1 MEELITQLLSLVK
14 GVWKYRWYSAVIAWV
29 FVLAGGIKVYTL
41 PDDYQASARVFVDTQ
56 SILKPLLSG
65 MTTIPNVEQQ
75 VSIMSRTLLSR
86 PNLEKVLRMVDLDIK
101 AKTVKDHEQLINN
114 LASQIAITGTGRDD
128 LYTLS
133 YSNEN
138 PKLAKEVVQSL
149 LTIFVEGSF
158 GDKKQDTANAVQFI
172 DTQIKSY
179 EEKLVT
185 AENALKD
192 FKLKNSGLLPRQG
205 GDYGTQLSAIEDS
218 LNQAKL
224 ELREAEQAR
233 NAIKNQIANDE
244 PVDDPKAE
252 QAPLT
257 VSNPEIDGRIEGLQK
272 NLDSLRM
279 QFTERHPDIIA
290 TKRLISQL
298 ETRKQELEA
307 RKREEAK
314 LRKPSG
320 DRGLNYSPMLQ
331 QLNVAL
337 SEAEARVASMKA
349 RVEEYSA
356 RSSRLKALS
365 NAIPEVEAQFTR
377 LNRDYEINK
386 SNYDQLVSR
395 REAAKLSG
403 ELSNTTEMMT
413 FRVID
418 PPTVPYTP
426 AGPNRL
432 RLFSM
437 VFIGALVAGI
447 GTALLISQIRPT
459 FLSQS
464 DLRLAT
470 GLPILG
476 TVSMNWTDREKTKRK
491 KSLYAFSFSF
501 ILLFTLYGGV
511 IANIMLKL

>member
-192 FKLKNSGLLPRQG
+192 FKLKNTS
-205 GDYGTQLSAIEDS
+205 T
-218 LNQAKL
+218 
-224 ELREAEQAR
+224 
-233 NAIKNQIANDE
+233 
-244 PVDDPKAE
+244 
-252 QAPLT
+252 
-257 VSNPEIDGRIEGLQK
+257 
-272 NLDSLRM
+272 
-279 QFTERHPDIIA
+279 II
-290 TKRLISQL
+290 
-298 ETRKQELEA
+298 
-307 RKREEAK
+307 
-314 LRKPSG
+314 
-320 DRGLNYSPMLQ
+320 
-331 QLNVAL
+331 
-337 SEAEARVASMKA
+337 
-349 RVEEYSA
+349 
-356 RSSRLKALS
+356 
-365 NAIPEVEAQFTR
+365 
-377 LNRDYEINK
+377 
-386 SNYDQLVSR
+386 
-395 REAAKLSG
+395 
-403 ELSNTTEMMT
+403 
-413 FRVID
+413 
-418 PPTVPYTP
+418 
-426 AGPNRL
+426 
-432 RLFSM
+432 
-437 VFIGALVAGI
+437 
-447 GTALLISQIRPT
+447 
-459 FLSQS
+459 
-464 DLRLAT
+464 
-470 GLPILG
+470 
-476 TVSMNWTDREKTKRK
+476 
-491 KSLYAFSFSF
+491 
-501 ILLFTLYGGV
+501 
-511 IANIMLKL
+511 

>member
-1 MEELITQLLSLVK
+1 MEELITRLLSLMK

-29 FVLAGGIKVYTL
+29 IVLAGGIKVYSL
-41 PDDYQASARVFVDTQ
+41 PDDYQASARVYVDTQ

-86 PNLEKVLRMVDLDIK
+86 PNLERVLRMVDLDVK
-101 AKTVKDHEQLINN
+101 AKTAKDHEQLVNE
-114 LASQIAITGTGRDD
+114 LASQIRILGTGRDD

-133 YSNEN
+133 YNNEN
-138 PKLAKEVVQSL
+138 PKLAKDVVQSL

-158 GDKKQDTANAVQFI
+158 GDKKQDSATAVQFI
-172 DTQIKSY
+172 DAQIKSY
-179 EEKLVT
+179 EEKLIT

-205 GDYGTQLSAIEDS
+205 GDYGSQLSAIEDS

-244 PVDDPKAE
+244 PADDQSAE
-252 QAPLT
+252 PAPST
-257 VSNPEIDGRIEGLQK
+257 ISNPEIDGRIQGLQK

-290 TKRLISQL
+290 TKRLIAQ
-298 ETRKQELEA
+298 LEA
-307 RKREEAK
+307 RKLEEAK
-314 LRKPSG
+314 LKKPSA
-320 DRGLNYSPMLQ
+320 DRGMNYSPMLQ

-337 SEAEARVASMKA
+337 SEAEARVAAMKA
-349 RVEEYSA
+349 RVEEYST
-356 RSSRLKALS
+356 RSYRLRALS
-365 NAIPEVEAQFTR
+365 NAIPEVEAQYTR
-377 LNRDYEINK
+377 LNRDYEVNK
-386 SNYDQLVSR
+386 TNYDQLVSR

-418 PPTVPYTP
+418 PPTVPFTP

-432 RLFSM
+432 KLFSL
-437 VFIGALVAGI
+437 VFIAALLAGI
-447 GTALLISQIRPT
+447 GTAFLISQIRPT

-464 DLRLAT
+464 DLRVAT

-476 TVSMNWTDREKTKRK
+476 TVSMNWTDREKIKRK
-491 KSLYAFSFSF
+491 KSLYAFGLSFF
-501 ILLFTLYGGV
+501 LLFSLYGG
-511 IANIMLKL
+511 IMARMMLK

>member
-14 GVWKYRWYSAVIAWV
+14 GVWKYRWYSVVIAWIV
-29 FVLAGGIKVYTL
+29 VLAGGAKVYSL

-101 AKTVKDHEQLINN
+101 AKTVKDHEQLIND
-114 LASQIAITGTGRDD
+114 LAAQIAISGTGRDD

-133 YSNEN
+133 YSNQN
-138 PKLAKEVVQSL
+138 PKIAKEVVQSL

-158 GDKKQDTANAVQFI
+158 GDKKQDSATAVQFI

-179 EEKLVT
+179 EEKLLI
-185 AENALKD
+185 AENALRD
-192 FKLKNSGLLPRQG
+192 FKIQNSGLLPRQG
-205 GDYGTQLSAIEDS
+205 GDYGTQMTAINDS

-233 NAIKNQIANDE
+233 NAIKNQIADDE
-244 PVDDPKAE
+244 PVGNPMAA
-252 QAPLT
+252 QAPIN
-257 VSNPEIDGRIEGLQK
+257 VSNPEIDGRIQGLQK

-279 QFTERHPDIIA
+279 QYTERHPDIIA
-290 TKRLISQL
+290 TKRLIEQ
-298 ETRKQELEA
+298 LEA

-314 LRKPSG
+314 LKKPSA

-356 RSSRLKALS
+356 RSARLKALS
-365 NAIPEVEAQFTR
+365 NAIPEVEAQLTR

-447 GTALLISQIRPT
+447 GIAFLISQIRPT

-464 DLRLAT
+464 DLRVAT

-476 TVSMNWTDREKTKRK
+476 TVSMNWTDREKIKRK
-491 KSLYAFSFSF
+491 KSLYAFSLSF